1 MRKVGLVLCPDFQ
14 VMCFVAL
21 SAFEIANKNSGETLY
36 DLHVLSERGGKL
48 RSSFGMDVTTEA
60 FADDEFDTS
69 GHGPARPGKRFGTA
83 YSSGESGNALGARA
97 CAFIDSFVQPLDA

>member
-1 MRKVGLVLCPDFQ
+1 MSLREPARWCLNSPRKPHIGHYSGHGGVMRKVGLVLCPDFQ

-60 FADDEFDTS
+60 FADDEFDTLLI
-69 GHGPARPGKRFGTA
+69 A
-83 YSSGESGNALGARA
+83 
-97 CAFIDSFVQPLDA
+97 V